1 MVTKS
6 TEDLSI
12 RVPFTKEEKEK
23 FDAFVEDKNL
33 NVRRFV
39 RKLIIEAMN
48 KEASNGR

>member
-12 RVPFTKEEKEK
+12 RVPLTKEEKAQ

-48 KEASNGR
+48 REAN

>member
-1 MVTKS
+1 MVTKTS
-6 TEDLSI
+6 EDLSVRI
-12 RVPFTKEEKEK
+12 PLTKEEKEK

-48 KEASNGR
+48 KEAN